1 MFSTVFPLFRYSI
14 DCLYARIHPVYII
27 ISSVLDIIIYI
38 MANSNTIVNDYAE
51 LERSSRVSSKCV
63 VFIEILVRNLE
74 LVFLEHHEPTQ
85 HG

>member
-1 MFSTVFPLFRYSI
+1 
-14 DCLYARIHPVYII
+14 
-27 ISSVLDIIIYI
+27 